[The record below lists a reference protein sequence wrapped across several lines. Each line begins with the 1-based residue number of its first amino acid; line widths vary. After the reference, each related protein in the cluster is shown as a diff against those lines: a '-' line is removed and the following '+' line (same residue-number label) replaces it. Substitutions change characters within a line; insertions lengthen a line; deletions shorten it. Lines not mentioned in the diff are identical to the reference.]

1 MEKEKNEIESEI
13 NQTVDSEPN
22 MKQGDGDKA
31 DVESLKL
38 KASAECEDVM
48 VRNKEGK
55 EENDVEKLSSAASE
69 EEAIHEGVDSKDD
82 NNRVSAVGS
91 CEFEIDVD
99 VQLEQKNS
107 NVQSTEKM
115 SLGSCKSSS
124 DSGGVRNG

>member
-22 MKQGDGDKA
+22 MKQGDSDKA
-31 DVESLKL
+31 DLESLKL
-38 KASAECEDVM
+38 NASAECEDVT

-82 NNRVSAVGS
+82 NNRVPAVGS